1 MSRWLTGFVIADLKL
16 SLLAEPSASSP
27 GAPGYRAQPAL
38 TARAPLVPG
47 CRRCSFVFGAGKKRL
62 RGLPDRIELFPLGTL
77 EELPV
82 LMRVPELGPD
92 ESVAR
97 TQRAEASGG
106 AAASR

>member
-1 MSRWLTGFVIADLKL
+1 MARVSVVDWL
-16 SLLAEPSASSP
+16 
-27 GAPGYRAQPAL
+27 
-38 TARAPLVPG
+38 
-47 CRRCSFVFGAGKKRL
+47 CH
-62 RGLPDRIELFPLGTL
+62 LPDRIELFPLGTL

-92 ESVAR
+92 ELVAR